1 MFILLEEVQH
11 FLEDSY
17 NSKAMES
24 YPTWGNAKAKKICMC
39 RAAHLNNNKIVLK
52 VDLPHHHS
60 IGFQYTHY
68 KNSCK
73 CKIIAFQE
81 KKTWISKKRS
91 FHLDMAFW
99 EESKVERANRHA
111 TCIRVVSSLPQVN
124 DVIITPNVLVDNR
137 KQIVLGHIH
146 EAHFVSLQPM
156 QGTAQKS
163 LFVNLLQWMLTGKEY
178 P

>member
-1 MFILLEEVQH
+1 
-11 FLEDSY
+11 
-17 NSKAMES
+17 
-24 YPTWGNAKAKKICMC
+24 MC
-39 RAAHLNNNKIVLK
+39 RAVHLNNNKIVLK

-81 KKTWISKKRS
+81 RKKNPKFLRNEAFIWTCPFEKNQRSKEQTAMQ
-91 FHLDMAFW
+91 HAF
-99 EESKVERANRHA
+99 
-111 TCIRVVSSLPQVN
+111 RVVSSLPQVN
-124 DVIITPNVLVDNR
+124 DVIITPNYLVHNR

-146 EAHFVSLQPM
+146 EAHFFSLQPM

-163 LFVNLLQWMLTGKEY
+163 LFVFIKMNKIQLWTFEKRVKISVKES
-178 P
+178 